1 MLPICGLHID
11 DRYAD
16 GRGIVDRGGSVAVAT
31 NCNPGS
37 APSPSMPLAVALAVR
52 KNGLTPNEAIVA
64 GTWNAACV
72 LGTQSD
78 EATAMIAPGQ
88 PADFQLLDGEQ
99 EGCGKVAHQRAV
111 AMQHIENPFDDN
123 SEDTSGG
130 EA

>member
-1 MLPICGLHID
+1 
-11 DRYAD
+11 
-16 GRGIVDRGGSVAVAT
+16 
-31 NCNPGS
+31 
-37 APSPSMPLAVALAVR
+37 MPLAVALAVR

-99 EGCGKVAHQRAV
+99 EGCVSWELGSAGPRLVVIGGKVAHQRAV

-130 EA
+130 ES